1 MTGIRR
7 LLDGG
12 EINAFERWLV
22 QSAADERPGSIL
34 SAQIRTGLGLSAVS
48 LGTRVSSISSLKL
61 TLLAVTLGTLMGVH
75 SSENGLQQEASG
87 SSSHASQPAF
97 DPLRNPTAPSQDI
110 AATIGLPASG
120 EQGEQAAPVRRE
132 STLSPRDDKATH
144 PRERAQ
150 PVERSRGTSGPD
162 LREEIR
168 LLDLSRTAIQRRQP
182 EEALASLKIYTNQ
195 FSAGAFKQEASV
207 LRMQALAQ
215 IGDMSRASSM
225 AKQFVE
231 SNPNSPYVGHA
242 TRIAKS
248 SKSSD
253 TP

>member
-1 MTGIRR
+1 MTEIRR

-12 EINAFERWLV
+12 EINEFERWLV

-34 SAQIRTGLGLSAVS
+34 SARIRTGLGLSAVS
-48 LGTRVSSISSLKL
+48 LGARVSSISSLKL

-75 SSENGLQQEASG
+75 SSENRLQLEASG
-87 SSSHASQPAF
+87 ASSHAFQPAV
-97 DPLRNPTAPSQDI
+97 DPLRNPKAPSQDI
-110 AATIGLPASG
+110 NSTIGGPTRG
-120 EQGEQAAPVRRE
+120 EQGEQAAPVRQE
-132 STLSPRDDKATH
+132 SALSLRDNKSTH
-144 PRERAQ
+144 PRERTRPA
-150 PVERSRGTSGPD
+150 ERSRGTSGPD

-182 EEALASLKIYTNQ
+182 EEALASLKVYTNQ

-231 SNPNSPYVGHA
+231 SNPDSPYVGHA
-242 TRIAKS
+242 ARIAKS